1 MIFTNYELY
10 PTTTMNS
17 AFIPFIPAGMT
28 INDLK
33 NALETHYRI
42 AVIGIDM
49 VQTPRGYM
57 FFAHFKE
64 DLREAD
70 VADIDTTTQYKLMTG
85 TGQFFFVR
93 RNTGKL
99 DVSDPGV
106 YQILFY
112 RGKTYMCTYEQV
124 FYTLISNEWVKEC
137 PSEIIGIYIHRQPLQ
152 PLSKDYVDAKY
163 GHLTYAELV
172 V

>member
-1 MIFTNYELY
+1 MH

-17 AFIPFIPAGMT
+17 VFIPFIPAGMT
-28 INDLK
+28 TGDLK
-33 NALETHYRI
+33 CALETHYSI
-42 AVIGIDM
+42 ALIGLDM

-57 FFAHFKE
+57 FFAHFME

-70 VADIDTTTQYKLMTG
+70 VANIDATTQYKLTTS

-112 RGKTYMCTYEQV
+112 GGETYMCTYEMV
-124 FYTLISNEWVKEC
+124 FYTLIDNEWVEEC
-137 PSEIIGIYIHRQPLQ
+137 PSEIIGIYIHRQFAPYIPLQ

-163 GHLTYAELV
+163 GDLTYAELV